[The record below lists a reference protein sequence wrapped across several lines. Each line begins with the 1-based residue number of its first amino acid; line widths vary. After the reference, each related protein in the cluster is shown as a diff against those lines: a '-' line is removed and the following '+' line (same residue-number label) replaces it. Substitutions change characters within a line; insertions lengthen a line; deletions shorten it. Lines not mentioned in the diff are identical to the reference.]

1 LSHPTHQIQT
11 LLTQV
16 NNALHQLSPPIPV
29 LVWGEGV
36 VQSREA
42 LQQVQLFLLNSLEKS
57 PTAFSN
63 SQQNQTSPF
72 SNSVTEEL
80 ADLHKEVEE
89 LRQERHRLRVEI
101 QQLQIQQS
109 SVIPDHTASSA
120 SITIPEVPAN
130 LTDSLPPTP
139 EISPSSVEPTRSL
152 SPQNYDNVDEDLSDI
167 FGQLHINQASSLEP
181 IPTAA
186 STEVKSS
193 QILDA
198 AIHLES
204 PEPPLDGQ
212 EYILASPHEN
222 LLPVDEDEDQVD
234 SLLLVGRG
242 TLQRLESELMSLED
256 AQNQVELLYEQ
267 ELKPDDDDDDAD
279 EFAAEV
285 PSFEE
290 LYAQFKQT
298 LPRWKGVSDSSPSTL
313 GELLE
318 QSHSSAIPSPP
329 EVETLRLEALSLEL
343 DQSNLNK
350 KSKKTDNT

>member
-1 LSHPTHQIQT
+1 MSHPTHHIQT
-11 LLTQV
+11 LLTEV

-42 LQQVQLFLLNSLEKS
+42 LQQVQLFLLTSLEKS

-63 SQQNQTSPF
+63 SPEVQTSS
-72 SNSVTEEL
+72 SNGVTQEL
-80 ADLHKEVEE
+80 ADLQKQVEE
-89 LRQERHRLRVEI
+89 LRQEKHRLTAEI
-101 QQLQIQQS
+101 QQLQTQQTVANSDNIS
-109 SVIPDHTASSA
+109 SEP
-120 SITIPEVPAN
+120 SITIPEVLPS
-130 LTDSLPPTP
+130 LTHSLPPTP
-139 EISPSSVEPTRSL
+139 EISQPSPKPTEAL
-152 SPQNYDNVDEDLSDI
+152 SSQNYYDVDEDLSDI
-167 FGQLHINQASSLEP
+167 FGELDIDQASPLET
-181 IPTAA
+181 IATATA
-186 STEVKSS
+186 SEVKPA

-222 LLPVDEDEDQVD
+222 LLPVDQDEDQVD

-242 TLQRLESELMSLED
+242 TLERLESELMSLED

-267 ELKPDDDDDDAD
+267 ELEPEPDAD
-279 EFAAEV
+279 EEAAEV

-290 LYAQFKQT
+290 LYAQFKQS

-329 EVETLRLEALSLEL
+329 EVETLRLEALSREL
-343 DQSNLNK
+343 DQSNLEK
-350 KSKKTDNT
+350 KSKKSDQS